1 MFKLKFKIKSKN
13 MKKFYF
19 FNLLMFLSVFMSFS
33 QKQNL
38 KVMSHEDMILL
49 KRVGAPKISPDG
61 KWVIYSMMIPSYNT
75 EENSTDLY
83 LVPIDGSMEPRKLTN
98 SKSAE
103 SDYFWHPSDKKIYF
117 TSKREGDEIAQLYSL
132 DLDFGGEAQRL
143 TNLSSGVASP
153 KISSDGKKILFTSKV
168 FPGAFT
174 DSTNKKI
181 TEDKKKLKY
190 KARVYTTFPIRYF
203 DKWLDEKQD
212 HLFLL
217 TLGKESTPIDLF
229 KQVSLVESKGFQ
241 MGTFTFSPENES
253 VIFTATIDYHTSAFQ
268 NPTSKI
274 YQLSL
279 SGGVER
285 LIKNDAWDYS
295 QVQFS
300 QDGKYL
306 LALGSLDD
314 KKIYN
319 LAHLLRFNWPSMTA
333 KIDLLAQLDRPIN
346 GFDTKENSL
355 VVSIEDQGVD
365 RIIQIDLQSGNVENV
380 IGGDKGSLTN
390 VSLSN
395 NPAVFAYS
403 YEHLSAPSEVYS
415 SIHKTPKS
423 LSKANDDA
431 LSKLDVAAPAIF
443 WTQTSRGKRIR
454 SMLLKPAGFD
464 SSKKYPL
471 FVLMHG
477 GPAISFKDVFGFR
490 WNPYVLASTKYVIV
504 MTDYTGSVGYG
515 EKFAQDIQFDPF
527 KGPGQEIIEASKD
540 AIKRY
545 SFIDETRQAAG
556 GASYGG
562 HLANWMQATTT
573 HFKCLISHA
582 GLMNSEEQWGTSDVI
597 WGRELMNGGAP
608 WVPTKTW
615 KEQNPMRFAAN
626 FKTPILLTVGE
637 NDFRVPINNTLT
649 NWSILQRLKIPSKL
663 IVFPEENHW
672 ILKPENSRFHYSE
685 IMNWL
690 DGYLK

>member
-1 MFKLKFKIKSKN
+1 

-19 FNLLMFLSVFMSFS
+19 FNLLFLLCSFFIFA
-33 QKQNL
+33 QKGNL
-38 KVMSHEDMILL
+38 KAMSHEDMILL
-49 KRVGAPKISPDG
+49 KRVGISKISPDG
-61 KWVIYSMMIPSYNT
+61 KWLIYSLTISSYNPD
-75 EENSTDLY
+75 ENSTDLY
-83 LVPIDGSMEPRKLTN
+83 LASVDGLVPSRKITN
-98 SKSAE
+98 SKAPE
-103 SDYFWHPSDKKIYF
+103 TDYFWHSTDKKIYF
-117 TSKREGDEIAQLYSL
+117 TSKREGDEMSQLYAL
-132 DLDFGGEAQRL
+132 DLDFGGDAQRL
-143 TNLSSGVASP
+143 TNLSTGVASP

-168 FPGAFT
+168 FPNAFT
-174 DSTNKKI
+174 DSTNKKLA
-181 TEDKKKLKY
+181 EEKKKLKY

-212 HLFLL
+212 HVFLMKL
-217 TLGKESTPIDLF
+217 EGESKPVDLF

-241 MGTFTFSPENES
+241 MGTFAFSPDNES
-253 VIFTATIDYHTSAFQ
+253 VVFTASIDYHTSAFQ
-268 NPTSKI
+268 HPTSKI

-279 SGGVER
+279 SGGAEK
-285 LIKNDAWDYS
+285 LIVNDAWDYS

-319 LAHLLRFNWPSMTA
+319 LAHLLRFNWPNLSNKT
-333 KIDLLAQLDRPIN
+333 DLLLSLDRPIN
-346 GFDTKENSL
+346 GFDTKANSL
-355 VVSIEDQGVD
+355 LVSIEDQGVD
-365 RIIQIDLQSGNVENV
+365 RIIQVDVQSGKINNLL
-380 IGGDKGSLTN
+380 GGDKGSFTN
-390 VSLSN
+390 ISLSN
-395 NPAVFAYS
+395 NPEVFSYS
-403 YEHLSAPSEVYS
+403 YEHLSAPSEVYVYQN
-415 SIHKTPKS
+415 KS
-423 LSKANDDA
+423 QRAVSKANDEV
-431 LSKLDVAAPAIF
+431 LSKLDTVEPEIF
-443 WTQTSRGKRIR
+443 WTTTSRGKKIR

-464 SSKKYPL
+464 AQKKYPL

-540 AIKRY
+540 AIKRF

-608 WVPTKTW
+608 WIPTKTW